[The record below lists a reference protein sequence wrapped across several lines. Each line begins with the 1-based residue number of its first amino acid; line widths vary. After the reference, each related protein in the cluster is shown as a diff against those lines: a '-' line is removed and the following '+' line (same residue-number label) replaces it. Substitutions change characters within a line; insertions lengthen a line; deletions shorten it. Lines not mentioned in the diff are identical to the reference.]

1 MITYTIASMRSM
13 SESIMNAERDMTMAK
28 KTSRKGRKK
37 SRVSDGAGGDDDD
50 DFPMATIEEEPA
62 FYDAGD
68 SFESFSD

>member
-1 MITYTIASMRSM
+1 MFFFSLSALHRPTRQVITYTIASMRSM

-50 DFPMATIEEEPA
+50 D
-62 FYDAGD
+62 DAV
-68 SFESFSD
+68 

>member
-1 MITYTIASMRSM
+1 
-13 SESIMNAERDMTMAK
+13 MNAERDMSMAK

-37 SRVSDGAGGDDDD
+37 SRVSENASGDEDD
-50 DFPMATIEEEPA
+50 DFPMATIEEEPG

>member
-1 MITYTIASMRSM
+1 MT
-13 SESIMNAERDMTMAK
+13 ESIMNAERDMSMAK

-37 SRVSDGAGGDDDD
+37 SRVSENASGDEDD
-50 DFPMATIEEEPA
+50 DFPMATIEEEPG